1 MSTEYTTRALADIT
15 LRTNNPGN
23 APVPTEFTVARDIL
37 EVAGKCGHHAP
48 CIMVI
53 TKQLVQLAGTDFG
66 MAVLVPP
73 TPPVYPPFM
82 TESPTSYLPTPSE
95 SPTEAPSIEVG
106 PPNSPVSNPLD
117 TDDTQ
122 YSPLTMPP
130 PLLPAVLPNHQFT
143 FSRPRADTPYPIT
156 NSYADT
162 AEATTMFNTITE
174 ELQQSPLP
182 ADDHGNF
189 DMYQWVDPE
198 TGRWNQ
204 PNGWNMINPA
214 TGAPWGYPA
223 QALPPPQDD
232 AWTHRSL
239 TPYTESEIER
249 SWEDTEKIPFPEFT
263 PMSPSPKVQSPG
275 TQLIIDAIATANLNP
290 KEECTATT
298 DYPVCCQK
306 HSDEYNAQWRGL
318 PQRYQEYIEEAMP
331 RGPVRKPRI
340 SIKTN
345 PYPIVKI
352 KDFAVVKCGL
362 CDELGHPATT
372 CKYARRCSI
381 CDNIGHVKESCPVR
395 QQRCWHCRSRGHL
408 RHNCPARSLSAKL
421 FRPLKNSHYYRRR
434 DAAED
439 ALRTTIRFLKNHEHS
454 QRSHGST
461 SQAQMFASL
470 LKDANRRLDELKKMG
485 ITDGFAAV

>member
-1 MSTEYTTRALADIT
+1 MSTEYATRVLTDIT
-15 LRTNNPGN
+15 VRTNNPGN
-23 APVPTEFTVARDIL
+23 APMPSEFIVARDIL

-53 TKQLVQLAGTDFG
+53 TKRLVQLAGTDFG
-66 MAVLVPP
+66 MAALVPP
-73 TPPVYPPFM
+73 TPPVYPPFL

-95 SPTEAPSIEVG
+95 SPTEAPSMEVG

-143 FSRPRADTPYPIT
+143 FSHPRADTPYPIT

-162 AEATTMFNTITE
+162 AEAT
-174 ELQQSPLP
+174 
-182 ADDHGNF
+182 AGNF

-232 AWTHRSL
+232 AWTRRSL

-275 TQLIIDAIATANLNP
+275 TQLIIDAIANANLNP

-331 RGPVRKPRI
+331 RGPVRKSRI
-340 SIKTN
+340 PVKAN
-345 PYPIVKI
+345 PYPPIKI

-395 QQRCWHCRSRGHL
+395 QQRCWHCRNRGHL
-408 RHNCPARSLSAKL
+408 RHNCPSRSRSAKL

-439 ALRTTIRFLKNHEHS
+439 ALRTTIRFLKNHEHG